1 MDKITY
7 VTYNEFSM
15 LKHVG
20 KGKVEPSEFFE
31 ETPQREQEEEKKE
44 IMSELDASPSPPLQE
59 V

>member
-20 KGKVEPSEFFE
+20 KGKVEPSELFE
-31 ETPQREQEEEKKE
+31 ETPQRQREQEEEKKE
-44 IMSELDASPSPPLQE
+44 IMSELDASPSPPL
-59 V
+59 